1 MSNVSNKYKIIERLR
16 SEKDMELMWL
26 EVSKILDEELSKP
39 AEEIDIAF
47 VDALMDLVE
56 IEEPSKKELERG
68 WSEIQKK
75 VHMRKQRNWTNVL
88 TRIVA
93 VLIAVIVLFF
103 LSFETAKAFR
113 WPYLLKALA
122 PVAETFSIYSTSNVD
137 SQVLNQDSI
146 V

>member
-1 MSNVSNKYKIIERLR
+1 MSNVSNKYKTIERLR
-16 SEKDMELMWL
+16 SENDMELMWL

-39 AEEIDIAF
+39 AKEIDIAF

-75 VHMRKQRNWTNVL
+75 VHVRKQRSRTNMLARV
-88 TRIVA
+88 VA

-103 LSFETAKAFR
+103 LSLETVKAFR
-113 WPYLLKALA
+113 WPHLLKTLA
-122 PVAETFSIYSTSNVD
+122 PVTETFGIYCASSLD
-137 SQVLNQDSI
+137 F
-146 V
+146 